1 MSTNNELKDQNVF
14 KENPSGSGKK
24 PTNLGLDEN
33 IAGLLTYAGGF
44 ITGIVFLVLEKEN
57 KFVRF
62 HAMQSI
68 AVTVVMVVLS
78 MLLSFIPVI
87 GWILGILLG
96 PVGFVLWIFLMFKA
110 YKGEKFKL
118 PVIGDIAD
126 SQVK

>member
-14 KENPSGSGKK
+14 KENPSDSEKK
-24 PTNLGLDEN
+24 PTNLGMDEN
-33 IAGLLTYAGGF
+33 IAGLLTYVGGL
-44 ITGIVFLVLEKEN
+44 ITGIIFLVLEKEN

-68 AVTVVMVVLS
+68 AVTVTMIVLS
-78 MLLSFIPVI
+78 IVLSFIPVI
-87 GWILGILLG
+87 GWILGLLLG
-96 PVGFVLWIFLMFKA
+96 PVSFVLWVFLMFKA

-118 PVIGDIAD
+118 PFIGDIAE